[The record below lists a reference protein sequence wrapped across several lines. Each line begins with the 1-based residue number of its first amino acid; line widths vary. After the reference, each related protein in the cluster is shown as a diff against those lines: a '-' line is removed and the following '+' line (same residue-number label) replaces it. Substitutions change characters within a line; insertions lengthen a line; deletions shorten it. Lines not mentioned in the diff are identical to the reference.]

1 LLQKRFKDA
10 VDSGLHIVV
19 DMTNMTSNIRR
30 NALKHA
36 DNHDFFRRAVVFT
49 MEESDLPELLR
60 RMRERSAKIKQEGG
74 SKTIG
79 EDVINRMITSFE
91 KVSQSE
97 GFDKVDTFNSFSVQ

>member
-1 LLQKRFKDA
+1 
-10 VDSGLHIVV
+10 
-19 DMTNMTSNIRR
+19 
-30 NALKHA
+30 
-36 DNHDFFRRAVVFT
+36 

-97 GFDKVDTFNSFSVQ
+97 GFDKVDTFNSFSAQ